1 MPKDVY
7 SDAVQ
12 TFQQEVTSK
21 NSQTRQTT
29 RSVANDYDVPV
40 SDDSGVGRIQF
51 TEEYRFML
59 HRHWSLFDSMYYSR
73 YVSSRL
79 RIWSHGGAEK
89 LHTFLAQMGVSI
101 KDAKQQFRYMPFA
114 LKERLRLKIKD
125 YAADYKLDEVI
136 YGSFTTTRG
145 FQTPISSAD
154 MAVALLGLL
163 ECGSSTQFG
172 SGEGLDSTETF
183 GEDST
188 ANFVAALDALSP
200 GADDLVQRGLEVAM
214 HLQRPSC
221 GRKEAD
227 TRWAV
232 QVCLSRHH
240 D

>member
-101 KDAKQQFRYMPFA
+101 KDAKQQSWVTLPC
-114 LKERLRLKIKD
+114 
-125 YAADYKLDEVI
+125 
-136 YGSFTTTRG
+136 SF
-145 FQTPISSAD
+145 
-154 MAVALLGLL
+154 
-163 ECGSSTQFG
+163 
-172 SGEGLDSTETF
+172 
-183 GEDST
+183 
-188 ANFVAALDALSP
+188 
-200 GADDLVQRGLEVAM
+200 
-214 HLQRPSC
+214 
-221 GRKEAD
+221 GR
-227 TRWAV
+227 
-232 QVCLSRHH
+232 
-240 D
+240 